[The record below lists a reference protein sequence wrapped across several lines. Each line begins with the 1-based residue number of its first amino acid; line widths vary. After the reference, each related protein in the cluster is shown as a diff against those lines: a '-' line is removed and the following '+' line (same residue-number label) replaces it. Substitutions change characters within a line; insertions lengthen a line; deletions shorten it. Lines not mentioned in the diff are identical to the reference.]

1 MDMTEKRKKGTLKVS
16 ENVIISITKNA
27 ALEVSGVASIANKP
41 FSITKLFSN
50 NADNSCVDAV
60 MLDGVAKISLSIV
73 VIFNYPFPLRSDII
87 ITHYSGFVNTFL

>member
-50 NADNSCVDAV
+50 IHSKRN
-60 MLDGVAKISLSIV
+60 
-73 VIFNYPFPLRSDII
+73 
-87 ITHYSGFVNTFL
+87 